1 MPEASPPALAFALLV
16 AITAAVALLRRVR
29 SRGPAPEAPLPEPR
43 SEGGPDPDL
52 LLRNRLLAYER
63 DRYRSVLDAIPDGV
77 VVTDATGVPVHAN
90 RTATSWL
97 TGHPAGDPS
106 LDGAD
111 LTDAV
116 RSLGAATRPGESE
129 LTFDRP
135 DGVRHVRAR
144 RQSLAEGRGEVIVL
158 RDATQQRAATEA
170 QAAFLSQI
178 SHELKSPLNTIV
190 TYVEALADTDL
201 MDREERGQLW
211 NDLNAEAHRMARLI
225 GNLLQI
231 SRIELGDLSVRA
243 GFVKPAP
250 LLHELVAAVAPQAGA
265 RNLTLETH
273 VPQTLA
279 PVTGDKDLLG
289 VCISNLL
296 SNAVKYTEPGGR
308 IELRADA
315 SGDGLLVEVADTG
328 IGIPPAERERVF
340 ERFVRSSQPEVLR
353 EPGSGLG
360 LALVKEIVRLHD
372 GTLEVAAAEPR
383 GTIFRVW
390 LPGRVVTDRP
400 RLEAA

>member
-1 MPEASPPALAFALLV
+1 MSEVDPRAYAVATFVVVAVLAGILRILRTRHAAPPAPV
-16 AITAAVALLRRVR
+16 T
-29 SRGPAPEAPLPEPR
+29 EAPRPGR
-43 SEGGPDPDL
+43 DDPDL

-63 DRYRSVLDAIPDGV
+63 DRYRSVLDAVPDGV
-77 VVTDATGVPVHAN
+77 VVTDATGAVVYAN

-97 TGHPAGDPS
+97 TGHAPSDPPH
-106 LDGAD
+106 AD
-111 LTDAV
+111 DDLSDAV
-116 RSLGAATRPGESE
+116 ESLGASTRPGESE
-129 LTFDRP
+129 LTFDRA

-144 RQSLAEGRGEVIVL
+144 RQPLAEGRGELILL

-190 TYVEALADTDL
+190 TYVEALADTEL
-201 MDREERGQLW
+201 MDAEERGQLW
-211 NDLNAEAHRMARLI
+211 NDLNQEAHRMARLI

-250 LLHELVAAVAPQAGA
+250 LLHELVSAVRPQAEAKG
-265 RNLTLETH
+265 LTLETH
-273 VPQTLA
+273 VAQTLA

-289 VCISNLL
+289 VCVSNLL
-296 SNAVKYTEPGGR
+296 SNAIKYTPSGGR
-308 IELRADA
+308 VELRADP
-315 SGDGLLVEVADTG
+315 SGDGLLIEVTDSG
-328 IGIPPAERERVF
+328 IGIPASERDRVF
-340 ERFVRSSQPEVLR
+340 ERFVRSSRPEVAR

-360 LALVKEIVRLHD
+360 LALVKEIARLHE
-372 GTLEVAAAEPR
+372 GTIEASDASPR
-383 GTIFRVW
+383 GTTFRLW
-390 LPGRVVTDRP
+390 IPGRVVTDRP